1 MKKFICLFVLTIFV
15 FSCSNDDCD
24 IQNIDDNLCGGQNL
38 GIDELGRFSFLFYT
52 PVNGVYV
59 IEQSY
64 SKRWNWKIYNDT
76 IEVAGDISNFSTRHI
91 FFKKNGNCIDYLSS
105 RDVYF
110 DDNIVFDENGN
121 IISGGYSWSNY
132 NDLQFKLQKYNLN
145 KILIGEVSN
154 TKFWMEFTPDVHRT
168 IPYEYEQYYH
178 N

>member
-38 GIDELGRFSFLFYT
+38 GIDQMARFSTIIYINNIFF
-52 PVNGVYV
+52 PS
-59 IEQSY
+59 ESP
-64 SKRWNWKIYNDT
+64 RWEWSTYNDT
-76 IEVAGDISNFSTRHI
+76 IEVGGIIKIFGLPDSTKHI
-91 FFKKNGNCIDYLSS
+91 FFKKNGNCLDYLSS

-110 DDNIVFDENGN
+110 DDNVVFDENGN

-145 KILIGEVSN
+145 KIVIGEVSN